1 MSGATL
7 SARPG
12 ARLGARQI
20 EPEAAVKYPMDQI
33 PVSAETIAATIA
45 ASPIVVMPPVTLLP
59 AGFEEVDL
67 AILTWLAGEAARMR
81 SRNFALMQ

>member
-7 SARPG
+7 RALLD

-20 EPEAAVKYPMDQI
+20 EPEAAMKCPMDEN

-45 ASPIVVMPPVTLLP
+45 ASPIVVVPPVTLLP
-59 AGFEEVDL
+59 AGFEDVDL
-67 AILTWLAGEAARMR
+67 AILNWLAGEAARLR
-81 SRNFALMQ
+81 SRSFALMQ